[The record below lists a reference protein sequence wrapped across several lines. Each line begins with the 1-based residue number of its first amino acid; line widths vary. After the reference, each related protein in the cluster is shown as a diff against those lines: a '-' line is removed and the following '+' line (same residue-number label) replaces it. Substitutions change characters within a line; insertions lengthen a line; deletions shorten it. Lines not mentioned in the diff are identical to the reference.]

1 MTKPRFAL
9 VLPTRSLELTRT
21 LAERAETAGFDA
33 VAVEDHLFVQ
43 GAPGEDPRDPRLEC
57 FTALTAVAMVT
68 RRLKLTH
75 LVACNSFR
83 HPAMTAKIAA
93 PIDHISRGPLELR
106 PSCGLVPGADD

>member
-68 RRLKLTH
+68 RRVKLTQ
-75 LVACNSFR
+75 LVACHSFSL
-83 HPAMTAKIAA
+83 PAMTANSA
-93 PIDHISRGPLELR
+93 PPTDHINGGR
-106 PSCGLVPGADD
+106 PSVGPRPGLFPAK